1 MRRHGAPQHGFT
13 LIELMIVVAII
24 GILAAIAIPAY
35 QRYVIEA
42 RRADAQS
49 YMMELALRQERHR
62 ASNSSYADQ
71 TALAPT
77 NTTYYSFTV
86 ASGTN
91 TYTLTA
97 TPTGQQP
104 DTTCG
109 TLTLNQAGAKTP
121 TTGSCWKK

>member
-62 ASNSSYADQ
+62 ASNSSYADGA
-71 TALAPT
+71 TLGT
-77 NTTYYSFTV
+77 VNTTYYSFTV
-86 ASGTN
+86 ASDTN

-97 TPTGQQP
+97 THTAQQP

-109 TLTLNQAGAKTP
+109 NLTLNQAGAKTP
-121 TTGSCWKK
+121 TTAGCWKK